1 MTPGPAVLNKGYFWL
16 ADRLYNEL
24 AWVYDPVSRMVSLD
38 QWPAWRKWALDYL
51 VGRRVLEIGY
61 GTGELLLEM
70 ARRRIDAWG
79 LEYSAAMQ
87 RLTAAKLRRRDMW
100 VPCVRGR
107 AEQMPFADNTF
118 DTIVATF
125 PAGYIFDPATLRE
138 VARLLRRPAASA
150 GGEAGRFVVV
160 GICASSTRMP
170 LRRLFQF
177 LIGIPMEDLLARY
190 KQLAESANLCV
201 QVVMRRHGVLDL
213 PIIIADKQV

>member
-1 MTPGPAVLNKGYFWL
+1 VLNKGYFWL

-24 AWVYDPVSRMVSLD
+24 AWVYDPVSRMVSLG

-70 ARRRIDAWG
+70 ARRRMDAWG

-87 RLTAAKLRRRDMW
+87 RLAAAKLRRRGMW

-107 AEQMPFADNTF
+107 AQQMPFADSSF
-118 DTIVATF
+118 DTIIATF
-125 PAGYIFDPATLRE
+125 PAGYIFEPATLRE
-138 VARLLRRPAASA
+138 VARILHGPAASA

-160 GICASSTRMP
+160 GISASSTRMP
-170 LRRLFQF
+170 LRGLFQF
-177 LIGIPMEDLLARY
+177 LIGIPMEDLLAGYRRM
-190 KQLAESANLCV
+190 AESANLRV
-201 QVVMRRHGVLDL
+201 QVVMRKHGVLDL
-213 PIIIADKQV
+213 PIIIAERQV